1 MKSDLD
7 AILQARGLDALL
19 VLGPTTHNPPMA
31 YLAGGAH
38 LMFADLLKKR
48 GADPVL
54 YHHSMERGEAALTG
68 LATQSYDRFP
78 MVELLEQTHGDII
91 EAYALRY
98 QKILTNAGIR
108 SGRLA
113 IAGQVEVGLTFPVFQ
128 ALMRQ
133 MPGLELVGEGEFST
147 LLQAMATKDDDE
159 VARIRHIG
167 QISVEVVD
175 LVADFLTGHRL
186 QGDLLIGPDGQ
197 PLTIGAVK
205 QRISLW
211 LAERRAETPE
221 DIIFAAGLDAA
232 LPHSTGT
239 PTDVLRLGQTIVFDI
254 APCEAEG
261 GYFHDMTRTWC
272 LGYATDEAMAVY
284 EDVRA
289 VFTQLRQE
297 LRPGAL
303 CKAYQTRACELFAAR
318 GHPTICTDPL
328 TQSGYVHGLAH
339 GVGLNVHERPDFS
352 LRLANDDHLW
362 PGCVTTLEPGL
373 YYPERHIGVRL
384 EDTLWVHPD
393 GEIETLVE
401 YPLDFILPMR

>member
-1 MKSDLD
+1 MKSDLED
-7 AILQARGLDALL
+7 IMQGRGLDALL
-19 VLGPTTHNPPMA
+19 VVGPSIHNPPMA
-31 YLAGGAH
+31 YLTGGAK
-38 LMFADLLKKR
+38 LLSADLLKKR

-54 YHHSMERGEAALTG
+54 YHHSMERGEAALSG

-78 MVELLEQTHGDII
+78 MVELLEQTQGDVI

-98 QKILTNAGIR
+98 QKILEAAGIH
-108 SGRLA
+108 SGRVAITGHVDAGLA
-113 IAGQVEVGLTFPVFQ
+113 FPVFQ
-128 ALMRQ
+128 ALMRRL
-133 MPGLELVGEGEFST
+133 PGLELVGEGEFST
-147 LLQAMATKDDDE
+147 LLQAMAIKDDDE
-159 VARIRHIG
+159 VQRIRRVG
-167 QISVEVVD
+167 QITIQVMD

-186 QGDLLIGPDGQ
+186 QGETLIEPDGQ

-205 QRISLW
+205 RHIFLW
-211 LAERRAETPE
+211 LAERGAETPD
-221 DIIFAAGLDAA
+221 DIIFAIGLDAA

-239 PTDVLRLGQTIVFDI
+239 PSDVLRLGQTIVFDI
-254 APCEAEG
+254 APCEAGG

-272 LGYATDEAMAVY
+272 LGYATDEALAIY

-289 VFTQLRQE
+289 VFNQLRQE
-297 LRPGAL
+297 LHPGAQ
-303 CKAYQTRACELFAAR
+303 CKAYQTRACELFAQR
-318 GHPTICTDPL
+318 GHPTICDDPR

-339 GVGLNVHERPDFS
+339 GVGFNVHERPDFS

-384 EDTLWVHPD
+384 EDTLWVRPD

>member
-7 AILQARGLDALL
+7 AIMQARGLDALL
-19 VLGPTTHNPPMA
+19 VLGPTAYNPPMA

-38 LMFADLLKKR
+38 LMAADLLIKR
-48 GADPVL
+48 GADPLL

-98 QKILTNAGIR
+98 QKILAAAGIQ

-113 IAGQVEVGLTFPVFQ
+113 ITGHVEVGLAFPVFQ
-128 ALMRQ
+128 ALMRR
-133 MPGLELVGEGEFST
+133 MPGLQLVGEGEFST
-147 LLQAMATKDDDE
+147 LLQAMATKDDAE
-159 VARIRHIG
+159 VERIRRMG
-167 QISVEVVD
+167 QISVQVVD

-186 QGDLLIGPDGQ
+186 RGETLVEPDGQ

-205 QRISLW
+205 RRIFLW

-221 DIIFAAGLDAA
+221 DVIFAAGLDAA

-239 PTDVLRLGQTIVFDI
+239 GSDVLRLGQTIVFDI
-254 APCEAEG
+254 APCEAGG

-272 LGYATDEAMAVY
+272 LGYATDEALAVY

-297 LRPGAL
+297 LHAGAL
-303 CKAYQTRACELFAAR
+303 CKSYQTRACELFAER
-318 GHPTICTDPL
+318 GHPNICSDPL
-328 TQSGYVHGLAH
+328 TQRGYVHGLAH

-373 YYPERHIGVRL
+373 YYPERRIGVRL
-384 EDTLWVHPD
+384 EDTLWIRPD

-401 YPLDFILPMR
+401 YPLDFVLPMR